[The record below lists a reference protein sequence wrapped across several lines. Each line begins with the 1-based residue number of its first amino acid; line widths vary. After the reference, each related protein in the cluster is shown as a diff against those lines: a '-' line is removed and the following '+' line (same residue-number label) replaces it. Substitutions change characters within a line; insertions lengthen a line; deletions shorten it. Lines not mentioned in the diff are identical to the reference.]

1 MFLSLLMEPL
11 TDLFTPV
18 TRDERQN
25 EAVSKWMQ
33 AKGRATIVAGT
44 GVGKTYIAMKAIKR
58 LHKRYPRLNVLIL
71 VPTSA
76 LKAQWIETL
85 AEQELLGNTSVQVM
99 MGASQRKYECDLL
112 IIDECHRIN
121 SEVLSNV
128 FNVVKYKA
136 ILGLTATF
144 ERLDG
149 RDKILA
155 KYAPV
160 CDEIPIQ
167 VAMANGWVSPYKD
180 YVVILNVPDIHL
192 YKEYNREFHEH
203 FGFFDYDWTT
213 AMSLVGP
220 KGFVKRKE
228 YTNQICKDPD
238 AWSDTFKQVT
248 YHAVGL
254 MRTLKARKA
263 FIANHPEKVR
273 VAQKIIDA
281 RKDKKIITF
290 CSSVKVAESF
300 KNGYIFT
307 GKNGKRKNKMTLEEF
322 SKEESGILH
331 TCKLAEEGISI
342 GDLSV
347 GIMLGVN
354 SSKTK
359 QVQTLGRVL
368 RLAKGKQAEFFT
380 LVINNTAETEW
391 MRKSRSSD
399 YFEIIDEEALDHIL
413 HNEPYESYKRK
424 LQKLNFRF

>member
-1 MFLSLLMEPL
+1 MITKL
-11 TDLFTPV
+11 
-18 TRDERQN
+18 
-25 EAVSKWMQ
+25 
-33 AKGRATIVAGT
+33 
-44 GVGKTYIAMKAIKR
+44 KTYIAIKAIQR
-58 LHKRYPRLNVLIL
+58 MRKRYPELNVLVL

-76 LKAQWIETL
+76 LQSQWIEKLTENDVL
-85 AEQELLGNTSVQVM
+85 RNTTVQVM
-99 MGASQRKYECDLL
+99 MGASQRKYKCDLL

-149 RDKILA
+149 RDRILA

-160 CDEIPIQ
+160 CDEIPIE

-180 YVVILNVPDIHL
+180 YVVILDVPDIVV

-203 FGFFDYDWTT
+203 FGFFDYKWDVVN
-213 AMSLVGP
+213 SLVG
-220 KGFVKRKE
+220 KDGFEKRKA
-228 YTNQICKDPD
+228 YTSKICKDPEE
-238 AWSDTFKQVT
+238 WKNVFKMVT
-248 YHAVGL
+248 YHAMGFW
-254 MRTLKARKA
+254 RTLKARKA
-263 FIANHPEKVR
+263 FIANHPEKIR
-273 VAQKIIDA
+273 VAQKIIKA
-281 RKDKKIITF
+281 RQNKKIITF

-307 GKNGKRKNKMTLEEF
+307 GKDGKRKNKMTLEEF
-322 SKEESGILH
+322 SKETSGILH

-359 QVQTLGRVL
+359 QVQTLGRIL
-368 RLAKGKQAEFFT
+368 RLAEGKQAEFFT
-380 LVINNTAETEW
+380 IVIKDTAEVEW
-391 MRKSRSSD
+391 MKNSRSSD
-399 YFEIIDEEALDHIL
+399 YFEIIDEEALDHVL
-413 HNEPYESYKRK
+413 NNEPYENYKRK

>member
-1 MFLSLLMEPL
+1 MITKL
-11 TDLFTPV
+11 
-18 TRDERQN
+18 
-25 EAVSKWMQ
+25 
-33 AKGRATIVAGT
+33 
-44 GVGKTYIAMKAIKR
+44 KTYIAIKAIQR
-58 LHKRYPRLNVLIL
+58 MRKRYPELNVLVL

-76 LKAQWIETL
+76 LQSQWIEKLTENDVL
-85 AEQELLGNTSVQVM
+85 RNTTVQVM

-149 RDKILA
+149 RDRILA

-160 CDEIPIQ
+160 CDEIPIE

-180 YVVILNVPDIHL
+180 YVVILDVPDIAI

-203 FGFFDYDWTT
+203 FSFFDYQWDIVN
-213 AMSLVGP
+213 SLVG
-220 KGFVKRKE
+220 KDGFEKRKA
-228 YTNQICKDPD
+228 YTSKICKDPEE
-238 AWSDTFKQVT
+238 WKNVFKMVT
-248 YHAVGL
+248 YHAMGFW
-254 MRTLKARKA
+254 RTLKARKA
-263 FIANHPEKVR
+263 FIANHPEKIR
-273 VAQKIIDA
+273 VAQKIIKA
-281 RKDKKIITF
+281 RQNKKIITF
-290 CSSVKVAESF
+290 CSNVKVAESF

-307 GKNGKRKNKMTLEEF
+307 GKDGKRKNKMTLEEF
-322 SKEESGILH
+322 SKETSGILH

-359 QVQTLGRVL
+359 QVQTLGRIL
-368 RLAKGKQAEFFT
+368 RIAEGKQAEFFT
-380 LVINNTAETEW
+380 IVIKDTAEVEW
-391 MRKSRSSD
+391 MKNSRSSD

-413 HNEPYESYKRK
+413 NNEPYENYKRK

>member
-1 MFLSLLMEPL
+1 MELSLDIFKPM
-11 TDLFTPV
+11 
-18 TRDERQN
+18 TRDERQH
-25 EAVSKWMQ
+25 ESVTKWLK
-33 AKGRATIVAGT
+33 AKGHASVVAGT
-44 GVGKTYIAMKAIKR
+44 GVGKTFIAIKAIQR
-58 LHKRYPRLNVLIL
+58 MRKRYPELSVLVL

-76 LKAQWIETL
+76 LYTQWIEKLTENDVL
-85 AEQELLGNTSVQVM
+85 KNTIVQVM

-149 RDKILA
+149 RDRILA

-160 CDEIPIQ
+160 CDEIPIE

-180 YVVILNVPDIHL
+180 YVVILDAPDISI
-192 YKEYNREFHEH
+192 YKEYNREFNEH
-203 FGFFDYDWTT
+203 FGFFDYKWDVVN
-213 AMSLVGP
+213 SLVG
-220 KGFVKRKE
+220 KDGFEKRKA
-228 YTNQICKDPD
+228 YTSKICKDPEE
-238 AWSDTFKQVT
+238 WKNVFKMVT
-248 YHAVGL
+248 YHAMGFW
-254 MRTLKARKA
+254 RTLKARKA
-263 FIANHPEKVR
+263 FIANHPEKIR
-273 VAQKIIDA
+273 VAQKIIKA
-281 RKDKKIITF
+281 RNDKKIITF

-307 GKNGKRKNKMTLEEF
+307 GKDGKRKNKMTLEEF
-322 SKEESGILH
+322 SKETAGILH

-359 QVQTLGRVL
+359 QVQTLGRIL
-368 RLAKGKQAEFFT
+368 RLAEGKQAEFFT
-380 LVINNTAETEW
+380 LVIRDTVETEW

-399 YFEIIDEEALDHIL
+399 YYEIIDEEALDHIL
-413 HNEPYESYKRK
+413 NNEPYDTYKRK